1 MKSDQAPGTHL
12 CAVGVIAKVFGVKG
26 EVKLHSYS
34 RSLEEFKELDTV
46 LVGKSEKSAV
56 GMTIEHVAARGN
68 DIYIKFQ
75 DVGDRSASEL
85 LIGHFLFVEETKR
98 KRLGSGEFFV
108 DDIIGVTVFNLHK
121 KRLGVLIDVVQY
133 GAQDMYVVKTGGGDV
148 MVPAV
153 RSIVREVDVQKRSMT
168 VDPPEGLF
176 NGEAA

>member
-1 MKSDQAPGTHL
+1 MKSDQVPRTHL

-34 RSLEEFKELDTV
+34 RSLEEIKELDTV
-46 LVGKSEKSAV
+46 LVGESEKSVV
-56 GMTIEHVAARGN
+56 GMTIERVTTRGN
-68 DIYIKFQ
+68 DIYIKFK
-75 DVGDRSASEL
+75 DVGDRNASES

-98 KRLGSGEFFV
+98 KRLRLGEFFV
-108 DDIIGVTVFNLHK
+108 DDIIGVAVFDLHK

-133 GAQDMYVVKTGGGDV
+133 GHQDMYIVKTSAGNV

-153 RSIVREVDVQKRSMT
+153 RGIVREVDVPKRTMMI
-168 VDPPEGLF
+168 DPPEGLF